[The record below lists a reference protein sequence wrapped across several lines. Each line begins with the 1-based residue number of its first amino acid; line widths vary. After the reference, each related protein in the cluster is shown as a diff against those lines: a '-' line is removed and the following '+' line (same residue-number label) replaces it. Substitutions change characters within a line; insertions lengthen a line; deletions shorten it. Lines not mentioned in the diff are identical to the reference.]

1 MFRAL
6 GLDTLKAEKE
16 HFNVH
21 VQKLPSTPL
30 STEVQEYIKF
40 GSENEINA
48 ISTLIGLMMPA
59 LLPSCHSSFKV
70 GPKFIHGVHR
80 KNFIEVSGDGII
92 QCTKGDACEKK
103 KLNPRRHKRI
113 AVEAKSIFPSEDMPK
128 FPYYKLPVR
137 HVPQCLSEIVAYE
150 ADELWLIAFTLY
162 SVSLIIVYFDQT
174 LWDKLLNLAEEK
186 YGVAKP
192 VLPTRLHVNS
202 KNLKEDLLHFVETH
216 TRFVVEVPAF

>member
-16 HFNVH
+16 HFNIH
-21 VQKLPSTPL
+21 IRKLPSTPL
-30 STEVQEYIKF
+30 STDVQEYIKF

-48 ISTLIGLMMPA
+48 ISTLIGLLMPA
-59 LLPSCHSSFKV
+59 LLPSCHAFFEV
-70 GPKFIHGVHR
+70 GPKFIHGVH
-80 KNFIEVSGDGII
+80 KKDFIEVSGDGII

-128 FPYYKLPVR
+128 FPNYKLPVR

-150 ADELWLIAFTLY
+150 ADELWLIAFTPY
-162 SVSLIIVYFDQT
+162 SVTLIIVYFDQT
-174 LWDKLLNLAEEK
+174 
-186 YGVAKP
+186 
-192 VLPTRLHVNS
+192 
-202 KNLKEDLLHFVETH
+202 
-216 TRFVVEVPAF
+216 